1 MKILNAFVAV
11 AYTLSATPS
20 LAANGIGKAMA
31 VIEAANVSGEAGNR
45 TLVVGADV
53 FVGDLVKT
61 DTIGE
66 AQLLFT
72 DGTRM
77 VVGANS
83 SLVIDEFLF
92 RGDATENKFAVRAL
106 GGAFRFISGESGDD
120 NYAITTPSGTI
131 GVRGTAFDFT
141 VSPEDT
147 KVLLLEGEA
156 TLCENDENGNKDKD
170 CQTVATPCA
179 MLRTNDDEDKVEEVT
194 EGKQE
199 EIDENFPYV
208 KSDAELREDF
218 QVVGHGC
225 ATGGLAN
232 STLTESTIPVGAIV
246 VGTLVIVGGVVIG
259 ILIGGKSNND
269 TNN

>member
-1 MKILNAFVAV
+1 MKILNAIVAV
-11 AYTLSATPS
+11 AYTLSATTS
-20 LAANGIGKAMA
+20 LAASGVGKAMA
-31 VIEAANVSGEAGNR
+31 VIDAASVSGAAGSR
-45 TLVVGADV
+45 TLTVGEDV
-53 FVGDLVKT
+53 FTGDLVKT
-61 DTIGE
+61 DDIGE

-83 SLVIDEFLF
+83 SLVIDDFVF
-92 RGDATENKFAVRAL
+92 RSGATENKFAVRAL
-106 GGAFRFISGESGDD
+106 GGVFRFISGESGDAG
-120 NYAITTPSGTI
+120 YSITTPSGTI

-141 VSPEDT
+141 VTPGDT
-147 KVLLLEGEA
+147 KLVLLEGEA
-156 TLCENDENGNKDKD
+156 TLCNNEGTGNEEED

-179 MLRTNDDEDKVEEVT
+179 VLRTNDEEDNVEEVT
-194 EGKQE
+194 EDRQQ

-208 KSDAELREDF
+208 KSQTELREDF
-218 QVVGHGC
+218 QVFGHGC

-232 STLTESTIPVGAIV
+232 ATLTASEIPVGAIV

-259 ILIGGKSNND
+259 VLLGGDSNNN